1 MPNSKITSTVL
12 IVDDTISITGFVQAI
27 LHEKGYH
34 TIIAE
39 NGTQALVMAQDFRPD
54 LILLDIMMPDIDGY
68 TICQQLKADRKT
80 KDIPVIFL
88 SALNSTFDKIKA
100 FKCGAVDFV
109 SKPVNSEE
117 LTARVQTHLTIGA
130 LNRELQNSNRNLETL
145 VAERTIELRESNKQ
159 LVELNAR
166 LEQTVKELR
175 SAKVIAESKNDNK
188 TTFLSKLSHEIL
200 NDSNIIEGF
209 AELIK
214 CTGDLA
220 KHAEYADCIKDS
232 AGNLVTVIQ
241 QMIEYNNAI
250 SGNCRIS
257 RDYVSVGAV
266 LDGVYQTYLEKA
278 QRRGLSI
285 VINNSQAEGFDVY
298 ADETMLYSILS
309 KLVSNSL
316 KFSEKG
322 TIEIGAS
329 LQGGTA
335 VFYVKDQGIGIS
347 PDLMEK
353 VFEPFVRG
361 DRFFDLSG
369 KGIGL
374 GLPVVRNYVEMLG
387 GQIWVDS
394 TPDVGTIVYVSLP
407 AQPDSTESDTQASAP
422 YNNMKV
428 LVGEDEDVSFVLL
441 NEVLRP
447 LGISAVRARTG
458 KELFELYRQN
468 PDVQLVI
475 SKLRLPMMNGVDAM
489 RLIRKLNPVIAT
501 VAQISYFSAEDKRA
515 FAESGCSAFIDR
527 PANAAQVREVLDKCI
542 KQI

>member
-1 MPNSKITSTVL
+1 MPNNKITATVL
-12 IVDDTISITGFVQAI
+12 VVDDTVSITSFVQAV
-27 LHEKGYH
+27 LHEKGYN
-34 TIIAE
+34 TIIAQ
-39 NGTQALVMAQDFRPD
+39 NGTQALVMAQDYRPD

-80 KDIPVIFL
+80 KDTPVIFL
-88 SALNSTFDKIKA
+88 SALSSTFDKIKA

-117 LTARVQTHLTIGA
+117 LMARVQTHLTIGA
-130 LNRELQNSNRNLETL
+130 LNRELQNSNRNLESL
-145 VAERTIELRESNKQ
+145 VAERTRELQDTNRQ
-159 LVELNAR
+159 LVELNSR
-166 LEQTVKELR
+166 LEHTVQELR
-175 SAKVIAESKNDNK
+175 STKDMADSKNVNK
-188 TTFLSKLSHEIL
+188 ATFLSKLSHEIL

-214 CTGDLA
+214 NTGDVA

-232 AGNLVTVIQ
+232 AGNLVDVIQ

-257 RDYVSVGAV
+257 NESVNVAAV
-266 LDGVYQTYLEKA
+266 IEGVYSTYLPKA
-278 QRRGLSI
+278 SRRGIDI
-285 VINNSQAEGFDVY
+285 VLNNESPDDLVAY

-322 TIEIGAS
+322 TIEIGSGRQNDSAI
-329 LQGGTA
+329 
-335 VFYVKDQGIGIS
+335 FYVKDQGIGIS
-347 PDLMEK
+347 PDLMDK
-353 VFEPFVRG
+353 IFEPFVRG
-361 DRFFDLSG
+361 DKFFDLSG

-374 GLPVVRNYVEMLG
+374 GLPVVRNYVDMLG

-394 TPDVGTIVYVSLP
+394 TPGVGTVVYVSLP
-407 AQPDSTESDTQASAP
+407 VGPGKSDADTQASAP
-422 YNNMKV
+422 YNNVKV

-468 PDVQLVI
+468 ADVQLVI
-475 SKLRLPMMNGVDAM
+475 SRLRLPMMNGVDAM
-489 RLIRKLNPVIAT
+489 RLIRKLNPAIVT

-527 PANAAQVREVLDKCI
+527 PANAAQVREVLEKCI
-542 KQI
+542 KL

>member
-12 IVDDTISITGFVQAI
+12 IVDDTISITGFVQAV
-27 LHEKGYH
+27 LHEKGYN

-39 NGTQALVMAQDFRPD
+39 NGTQAMVMAQDFRPD

-100 FKCGAVDFV
+100 FKCGAVDYV
-109 SKPVNSEE
+109 TKPVQTEE
-117 LTARVQTHLTIGA
+117 LVARVKTHLKIGA
-130 LNRELQNSNRNLETL
+130 LNRELQNSNRDLE
-145 VAERTIELRESNKQ
+145 ARIADRTRELQDSNKQ
-159 LVELNAR
+159 LLDLNSR
-166 LEQTVKELR
+166 LEQTVQELR
-175 SAKVIAESKNDNK
+175 SAKDIADNKNDNK
-188 TTFLSKLSHEIL
+188 AVFLSKLSHEIL

-214 CTGDLA
+214 NTGDMA
-220 KHAEYADCIKDS
+220 KHSEYADCIKDS
-232 AGNLVTVIQ
+232 AANLVSVIQ

-257 RDYVSVGAV
+257 KECVSLGAV
-266 LDGVYQTYLEKA
+266 IDGVYQTYIDKA
-278 QRRGLSI
+278 RRHGLDI
-285 VINNSQAEGFDVY
+285 VLNSECSETSHVY
-298 ADETMLYSILS
+298 ADETMLYSIIS
-309 KLVSNSL
+309 KLVSNSI

-322 TIEIGAS
+322 TIEIGWS
-329 LQGGTA
+329 QKDDTA

-353 VFEPFVRG
+353 IYEPFVRG
-361 DRFFDLSG
+361 DRFFDMSG

-374 GLPVVRNYVEMLG
+374 GLPVVQSYVDMLDG
-387 GQIWVDS
+387 EIWVDS
-394 TPDVGTIVYVSLP
+394 TPGVGTIVYVSLP
-407 AQPDSTESDTQASAP
+407 ANPPIDRFKDSTP
-422 YNNMKV
+422 YNNIKV

-441 NEVLRP
+441 SEVLRP
-447 LGISAVRARTG
+447 LGINVIRTRTG
-458 KELFELYRQN
+458 KELFELFRQTT
-468 PDVQLVI
+468 DVRLVI

-489 RLIRKLNPVIAT
+489 RLIRKLNPNIAT

-515 FAESGCSAFIDR
+515 FAESGCSAYIDR
-527 PANAAQVREVLDKCI
+527 PASAQQVREVLEKI
-542 KQI
+542 IAK